1 MKWIRLF
8 LMLLAFQTQV
18 RVRADSVH
26 SLTFWDP
33 PSCRESKEDCRVQ
46 AGAAKLSLPVGRGQ
60 LDVARD
66 SLLERKEGHWKLL
79 KGTARLKKGRLEC
92 IDGSVETNGEAWILD
107 EGGEQVVVRAI
118 DEDLKVKMKD
128 QKILDVPAGFEVW
141 VGRLETNG
149 ASEHGL
155 PKQISIADQLIRWAH
170 LEPGE
175 KETQIE
181 RANRLKALWKDRAEM
196 GAELY
201 TQVID
206 RQLASEQEVLR
217 KEQQRKEA
225 LRRQRAAERQLLFST
240 AFEK

>member
-1 MKWIRLF
+1 M
-8 LMLLAFQTQV
+8 
-18 RVRADSVH
+18 
-26 SLTFWDP
+26 
-33 PSCRESKEDCRVQ
+33 
-46 AGAAKLSLPVGRGQ
+46 
-60 LDVARD
+60 
-66 SLLERKEGHWKLL
+66 
-79 KGTARLKKGRLEC
+79 
-92 IDGSVETNGEAWILD
+92 
-107 EGGEQVVVRAI
+107 RAI

-149 ASEHGL
+149 ASQHGL
-155 PKQISIADQLIRWAH
+155 PKQISIADHLIRWAH